1 MDEQAAD
8 GFRHLFAQR
17 VVDVENGDLD
27 AGDGKRLGGRAAEAR
42 SAAGDDGR
50 GGGIEFHGE
59 APQAGIWLKGMPL
72 TGRWSCGRP
81 RLRSAVALSRV
92 SYDPLAIPPVGAL
105 DPPTPPH

>member
-42 SAAGDDGR
+42 RAAGDDGR
-50 GGGIEFHGE
+50 GGGIESHWE
-59 APQAGIWLKGMPL
+59 APQAGPRLKGTRL
-72 TGRWSCGRP
+72 SGGWSCGRP
-81 RLRSAVALSRV
+81 TMRTAMGCVRVA
-92 SYDPLAIPPVGAL
+92 AEPPARRPAGG
-105 DPPTPPH
+105 